1 MAAIWSSGVE
11 APAVTP
17 TLSQPTNQEGSSS
30 SGASTWWVRG
40 HAAAQMSARR
50 VVFDELRPP
59 MTTMASTSSASAA
72 ADSWRWRV
80 AMSASMDAARGERLD
95 HRVQRLAGLRRLHDD
110 AHRRLDARRQ
120 VARGGDHEHL
130 APRFARVGYEAFHLG
145 MALLPHHHDA
155 AAAACEI
162 GGGLL
167 RAGDVRARGVD
178 EGQIAFF
185 HRPAHRGGHAVT
197 ADDHRA
203 ALDVLGAVDRADAAR
218 RQFGHHLRIVD
229 ERTQRGCALAAG
241 AGLDGHVERALH
253 AVARPGVACLH
264 HSHATS

>member
-1 MAAIWSSGVE
+1 MGARARGGADVGQARGV
-11 APAVTP
+11 
-17 TLSQPTNQEGSSS
+17 
-30 SGASTWWVRG
+30 
-40 HAAAQMSARR
+40 RR
-50 VVFDELRPP
+50 V
-59 MTTMASTSSASAA
+59 AA
-72 ADSWRWRV
+72 ADDHDGVHLVSERRGRFLALARSEADGV
-80 AMSASMDAARGERLD
+80 LHLGPDAARGERLD

-110 AHRRLDARRQ
+110 AHWRLDARRQ

-130 APRFARVGYEAFHLG
+130 APRFARVGHKAFHLG

-167 RAGDVRARGVD
+167 CAGDVRARGVD
-178 EGQIAFF
+178 EGQLAFF
-185 HRPAHRGGHAVT
+185 HRAAHRGGHAVT

-229 ERTQRGCALAAG
+229 ERAQRGCALAAG